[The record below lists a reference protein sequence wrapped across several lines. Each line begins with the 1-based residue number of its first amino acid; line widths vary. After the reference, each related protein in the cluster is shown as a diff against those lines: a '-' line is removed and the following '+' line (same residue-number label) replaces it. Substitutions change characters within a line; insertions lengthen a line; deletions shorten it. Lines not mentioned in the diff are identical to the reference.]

1 MQPEPSGEE
10 ARTTRYIETQLA
22 GTGLTLRR
30 GPGGIGLIADSPA
43 PAGTPRVALRADL
56 DALRLHD
63 AKAVEYRSRVEG
75 VMHACGHDAHT
86 ACAVGAA
93 LGLADLLR
101 KGGPPWPFAFR
112 IIFQPAEETAQGARD
127 MVAAGAL
134 EDVFAIFALH
144 VDPSRGLGFAGVKD
158 GALTAHCDD
167 LTITVHGRGGH
178 AARPHESVDPIAAAA
193 HLISSIYAFIPRSI
207 NSQDPVVVTIGQIS
221 GGYSPNVIPE
231 QVELSGTIRTLDPAV
246 RHRAQERLRQLARG
260 VAEASGTAI
269 HVEFGEGL
277 AAVYNHPAA
286 AEVLRE
292 AIAGTL
298 GPQGLQRIERPS
310 MGGEDFAGYLESV
323 PGAMF
328 RLGVRSERTGGEPLH
343 SPLFD
348 IDERALASGAKILAR
363 AAVLAADPARQGL
376 RHVQDLVSAE
386 SGAHARG

>member
-1 MQPEPSGEE
+1 
-10 ARTTRYIETQLA
+10 
-22 GTGLTLRR
+22 
-30 GPGGIGLIADSPA
+30 
-43 PAGTPRVALRADL
+43 
-56 DALRLHD
+56 
-63 AKAVEYRSRVEG
+63 
-75 VMHACGHDAHT
+75 
-86 ACAVGAA
+86 
-93 LGLADLLR
+93 LLR
-101 KGGPPWPFAFR
+101 NGGPPWPFAFR

-144 VDPSRGLGFAGVKD
+144 VDPSRDLGFAGVKD

-167 LTITVHGRGGH
+167 LTITVRGRGGH

-193 HLISSIYAFIPRSI
+193 HLISSIYAFIPRAI
-207 NSQDPVVVTIGQIS
+207 NSQDPVVVTIGQIA

-286 AEVLRE
+286 AEVVRE

-328 RLGVRSERTGGEPLH
+328 RLGVRSERAGGEPLH

-348 IDERALASGAKILAR
+348 IDERALVVGAKVLAR
-363 AAVLAADPARQGL
+363 AAALAADPGRQGL
-376 RHVQDLVSAE
+376 RHVKDLVSAE